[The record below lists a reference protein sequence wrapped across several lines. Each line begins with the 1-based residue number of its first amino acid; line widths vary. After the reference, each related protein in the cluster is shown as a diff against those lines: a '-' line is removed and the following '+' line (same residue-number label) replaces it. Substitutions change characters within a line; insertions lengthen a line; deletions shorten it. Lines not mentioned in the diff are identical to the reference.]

1 MILGMSTATYTFLH
15 VLISLVGIGS
25 GLIVMFGFLIGRQL
39 SGMTA
44 IFLITTVLTN
54 VTGFGFPFDHL
65 LPSHIVGIIS
75 LVVLAVAIPARYL
88 FHLAGPWRWI
98 YVVTAAVAL
107 YLNVFVLIVQLFEK
121 VPALNAL
128 APTQKEP
135 PFLVVQLVVMAIFV
149 ALTIVAAKEVS
160 HPAGADGLIRT
171 FAVLCNDSAFADEAA
186 SGGLICQPRIFP
198 LS

>member
-149 ALTIVAAKEVS
+149 ALTIVAAKRFRIQPV
-160 HPAGADGLIRT
+160 RT
-171 FAVLCNDSAFADEAA
+171 V
-186 SGGLICQPRIFP
+186 
-198 LS
+198 